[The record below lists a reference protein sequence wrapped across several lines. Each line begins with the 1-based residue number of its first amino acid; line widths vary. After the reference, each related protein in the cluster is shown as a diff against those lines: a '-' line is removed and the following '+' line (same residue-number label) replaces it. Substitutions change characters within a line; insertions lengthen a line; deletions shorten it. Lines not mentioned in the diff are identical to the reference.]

1 VYIIHALN
9 IITYLLI
16 KIERLLY
23 QNNFGRINIFSIIF
37 VFILTILF
45 LQSVLF

>member
-23 QNNFGRINIFSIIF
+23 QNNFAKI
-37 VFILTILF
+37 
-45 LQSVLF
+45 